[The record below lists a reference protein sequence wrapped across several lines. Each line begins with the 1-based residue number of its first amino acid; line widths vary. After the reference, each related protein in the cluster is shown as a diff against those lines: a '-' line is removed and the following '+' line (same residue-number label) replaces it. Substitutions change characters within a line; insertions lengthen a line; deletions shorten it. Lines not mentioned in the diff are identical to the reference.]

1 MRNESPTKG
10 EYRAPELVRG
20 PVKVAQAMR
29 RFHDRLAA
37 IKQSFTA
44 QR

>member
-1 MRNESPTKG
+1 MRNAAPTKA

-20 PVKVAQAMR
+20 PVKAARVMR
-29 RFHDRLAA
+29 QFRDRLAA
-37 IKQSFTA
+37 IKQSFSA